1 MTKEGIARTN
11 ARLVAAFAEQ
21 DAATATAC
29 YTDDGKLMAPL
40 APSHSGHAAIRNF
53 LEQGFAKGVAHLELE
68 TLTLEIFGDT
78 AWEEGLFVVGTEPGA
93 VLDRGKY
100 IVIWKK
106 VGQDWLMARDIMSSD
121 LPAGPSG

>member
-1 MTKEGIARTN
+1 MTREAIARTN

-29 YTDDGKLMAPL
+29 YTEDAKLMAPF
-40 APSHSGHAAIRNF
+40 APSHVGHAAIRDF
-53 LEQGFAKGVAHLELE
+53 LEQGFAKGIGHLELE
-68 TLTLEIFGDT
+68 TLTLKIFGDT

-100 IVIWKK
+100 IVIWKR
-106 VGQDWLMARDIMSSD
+106 VGGAWLMARDIMSSD
-121 LPAGPSG
+121 LPARPRG